1 MSKNLKIIN
10 HFHNIDNY
18 ISSVSKKSKSETDPI
33 FMEQF
38 KKIEKTAFQDFKN
51 NTLKTD

>member
-18 ISSVSKKSKSETDPI
+18 RSSASKKSKSETDPV
-33 FMEQF
+33 FMEQNSIRDD
-38 KKIEKTAFQDFKN
+38 KA
-51 NTLKTD
+51 L